1 MLWPVPINVRMNPV
15 LANHLL
21 DINAQCASEEREIF
35 DFPEYGSELN
45 EGQRTRLKAFAQ
57 EIIRSHDSM
66 SPIAAISIIG
76 HADRALK
83 EPKQRQA
90 AKEQEVSDKRAANGQ
105 KVLEEMMKGLP
116 GGNRVLAMTHMK
128 AEGRGAKELKIK
140 EPLNE
145 EQRRRNRRIVF
156 KWSRCLLP
164 APIIHP
170 IPEFPKPDF
179 NPEDD
184 PNTVFAGTRFK
195 MKILSGVSAG
205 EVLGGCSY
213 HFLLVDVGNKRSA
226 EYRYKALIVTVGVP
240 PFTECGESDF
250 SNEFTTA
257 NAIQVDQFTASDCA
271 HESGSA
277 ALVSGMRF
285 AFGTSNVTGTRVRT
299 DPSPVSIFAGPSKS
313 LGVESAKT
321 GSLAFV
327 PGTIAVFKG

>member
-128 AEGRGAKELKIK
+128 AEGRGATDLK
-140 EPLNE
+140 LND
-145 EQRRRNRRIVF
+145 
-156 KWSRCLLP
+156 LP
-164 APIIHP
+164 AKAGRLSWRGI
-170 IPEFPKPDF
+170 
-179 NPEDD
+179 NP
-184 PNTVFAGTRFK
+184 RLK
-195 MKILSGVSAG
+195 
-205 EVLGGCSY
+205 
-213 HFLLVDVGNKRSA
+213 
-226 EYRYKALIVTVGVP
+226 
-240 PFTECGESDF
+240 
-250 SNEFTTA
+250 
-257 NAIQVDQFTASDCA
+257 
-271 HESGSA
+271 
-277 ALVSGMRF
+277 RF
-285 AFGTSNVTGTRVRT
+285 AA
-299 DPSPVSIFAGPSKS
+299 D
-313 LGVESAKT
+313 
-321 GSLAFV
+321 
-327 PGTIAVFKG
+327 